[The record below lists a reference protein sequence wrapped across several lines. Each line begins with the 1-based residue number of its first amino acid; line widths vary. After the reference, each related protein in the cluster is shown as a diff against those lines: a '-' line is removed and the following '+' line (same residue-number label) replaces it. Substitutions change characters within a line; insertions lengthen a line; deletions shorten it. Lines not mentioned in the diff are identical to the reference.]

1 MRKEPSPTG
10 TEYDL
15 LLEYLDFQRETVLQK
30 TEGLSHAQLI
40 TRHPPSELT
49 LAGILYHLTLVEANW
64 MEVRFAGLADREPWI
79 SVDWDNDPNFEFRTA
94 EKLEPDLLTSRYR
107 EAFVRVRSVIES
119 ADGLEQMSVQPL
131 GNGEHFSLR
140 WILLHLIEET
150 ARHAGHADFL
160 REAIDGEV
168 GE

>member
-1 MRKEPSPTG
+1 MRKDPSPSG

-15 LLEYLDFQRETVLQK
+15 LLEYLDYQRETVLQK
-30 TEGLSHAQLI
+30 TEGLSLAQLV

-49 LAGILYHLTLVEANW
+49 LAGILYHLTLVEENW

-94 EKLEPDLLTSRYR
+94 EQLEPDLLTSRYR
-107 EAFVRVRSVIES
+107 EAFVRVRSVVEA
-119 ADGLEQMSVQPL
+119 ADNLEQMSVQPL
-131 GNGEHFSLR
+131 GNGERFSLR